1 MRYLSFLLLF
11 AATASATPWDEKT
24 VDLFTHLPVQDA
36 GRVKPLSTVASYA
49 LLRMN
54 HQRTFRDAE
63 KKSRSPTEWLLEV
76 LFRPDE
82 ARQEKFFLV
91 ENSAVLDAVG
101 LTDVVR
107 QRRDR
112 YSYEELA
119 PARGRL
125 MQLAHDYDQI
135 KAQDRTPVQ
144 SELIDLGQAFLEFER
159 YAQLLDFGRSGD
171 VVKKL
176 EDGSLSGQDAVR
188 LFDGSVALALFP
200 PVDGSDAWLTPQDLV
215 SLALAGH
222 PPAPEH
228 VAMLEALERMA
239 SSGDETTFREAAA
252 EFYGRSRQ
260 IATTRGEYRKIP
272 LEVSYYKLDAFTK
285 GLVFYILGFV
295 LVAVTW
301 LWPNAWLKR
310 AAIAATATGLAFNA
324 TGIVLR
330 CILLGRPPVL
340 NLYDTIL
347 FITAVGV
354 LSSLVIEFINRRGIG
369 LAAAP
374 ILGSLGMFISNRF
387 ELIESRDTLRL
398 LQAVLDTNFWL
409 ATHVVCITI
418 GYSAGLLASAIGH
431 VYVIGRIVGLKR
443 GNKSFYRN
451 IARMVYG
458 TLCFALLFSV
468 VGTILGG
475 IWANYSWGRF
485 WGWDPKEN
493 GALLIVLAQLA
504 LIHAKLDGRLRDL
517 GVSVASIL
525 VGGVVSWS
533 WWGVNL
539 LGVGLHSYGFTGGVW
554 TGLITFWSIEGLVL
568 FATLVSWLVSRSAAT
583 PPESGATEANPV

>member
-1 MRYLSFLLLF
+1 MRYLAFLLLF
-11 AATASATPWDEKT
+11 ATTAAATPWDDKT
-24 VDLFTHLPVQDA
+24 VDLFTNLPVQDA

-54 HQRTFRDAE
+54 HKRSFTDADG
-63 KKSRSPTEWLLEV
+63 KSLTPMEWMLEV
-76 LFRPDE
+76 IFRPDD
-82 ARQEKFFLV
+82 ARQEKFFTV
-91 ENSAVLDAVG
+91 ENSDVLDAIG
-101 LTDVVR
+101 LSHEGKK
-107 QRRDR
+107 RRDH
-112 YSYEELA
+112 YSYDELA
-119 PARGRL
+119 PARDR
-125 MQLAHDYDQI
+125 MFQLAHDYDQVDA
-135 KAQDRTPVQ
+135 KNRTPVQ
-144 SELIDLGQAFLEFER
+144 SELIDLAHAVLEFER
-159 YAQLLDFGRSGD
+159 YAQFADFGRSGD
-171 VVKKL
+171 VVKKIG
-176 EDGSLSGQDAVR
+176 DGSLSRQDAVR
-188 LFDGSVALALFP
+188 YFGAADTLALLP
-200 PVDGSDAWLTPQDLV
+200 PVDGSDAWLTPQDVV

-222 PPAPEH
+222 TPAPEH
-228 VAMLEALERMA
+228 IAMLAALERMA
-239 SSGDETTFREAAA
+239 STGDETTFREAAA
-252 EFYGRSRQ
+252 EFYGRARQ
-260 IATTRGEYRKIP
+260 LATARGEYKKIP

-295 LVAVTW
+295 LVAVSW
-301 LWPNAWLKR
+301 LWPNVWLKR

-324 TGIVLR
+324 AGIVLR
-330 CILLGRPPVL
+330 CVLLGRPPVL

-354 LSSLVIEFINRRGIG
+354 LSSLVIEYINRRGIG

-374 ILGSLGMFISNRF
+374 LLGTLGLFISHRF

-418 GYSAGLLASAIGH
+418 GYSAALLASAIGH
-431 VYVIGRIVGLKR
+431 VYVVGRIVGLKR

-458 TLCFALLFSV
+458 TVCFALLFSV

-504 LIHAKLDGRLRDL
+504 LIHAKLDGRLRDF
-517 GVSVASIL
+517 GVSWASIL
-525 VGGVVSWS
+525 VGCVVGWS

-554 TGLITFWSIEGLVL
+554 TGLLIFWSLESLVL
-568 FATLVSWLVSRSAAT
+568 FGALVSWLVSRSAAI
-583 PPESGATEANPV
+583 PPESGATEAKPV